1 MYNDNDEMFEVSD
14 FDDDIHRRE
23 ALIEEARS
31 IPVSSDWNEVMH
43 QVSDLR
49 RRWRRIQF
57 WDSAYEE
64 TLAQEFDSIIDKFY
78 AKRRELYQ
86 NSQNLKQELIKR
98 AKELSTSEEWNKTTE
113 EMNYLMLQ
121 WKAAGTAGKETD
133 DALWEEFRNARQ
145 TFFDRRR
152 DHWKNL
158 REKFDSARKIKQDL
172 IQQAAALEDSQE
184 WQKTSERFRSL
195 MDQWKAAGS
204 AGREHEDQLWS
215 QFNASRQKFY
225 EARNRHYDELHEE
238 QAKHYAVKKDLTAQ
252 ARAIA
257 DAKEYTRENTEKMK
271 QLGVDWKQAGSCG
284 REKEDQ
290 IWKEFRAAM
299 DDYFNSLKEWNEERH
314 QQWRQRMSEARGRK
328 QELIAN
334 QKRQIRRMQDEMVG
348 LLGQRAIDEMQEQ
361 IEEKEAFIAQLE
373 AELED
378 IDKALAEEN

>member
-113 EMNYLMLQ
+113 EMNDLMLQ

-314 QQWRQRMSEARGRK
+314 QQWRQRMSAARGRK

-378 IDKALAEEN
+378 IDKTLAEED